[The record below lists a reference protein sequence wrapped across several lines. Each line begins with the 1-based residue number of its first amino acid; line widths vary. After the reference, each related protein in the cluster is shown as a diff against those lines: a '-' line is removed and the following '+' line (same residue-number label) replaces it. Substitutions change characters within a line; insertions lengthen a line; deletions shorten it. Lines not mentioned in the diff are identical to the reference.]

1 MTHLFFDLDGTLN
14 DPYEGIT
21 SCIKYAL
28 ESVGIDENDPQKLR
42 SYIGPPLRNTFA
54 LYGFDEKKCEE
65 LVKKYRE
72 KFLVTGIHQ
81 NIPYEG
87 SREMLES
94 LHEHGCKIALASCKP
109 ERACRIILEETGV
122 LKYFDE
128 VESEGFFAFQTQQ
141 TPNPGTENGWTKWP
155 DDLDEMIRPFIPQIV
170 SDIAANPRWL
180 EKVNIIVGDFMTKD
194 YMKTNE
200 ILSLNLLKG
209 IVKDELKEEFAKAIG
224 KS

>member
-1 MTHLFFDLDGTLN
+1 MTKYVLFDLDGTLN

-28 ESVGIDENDPQKLR
+28 ESVGIDENDSQKLR

-128 VESEGFFAFQTQQ
+128 VCGA
-141 TPNPGTENGWTKWP
+141 TEDKTLDTKP
-155 DDLDEMIRPFIPQIV
+155 AIIGVALKRLGVAEKE
-170 SDIAANPRWL
+170 L
-180 EKVNIIVGDFMTKD
+180 EHVFMVGDRDMDMIGAHENKVHAVGAL
-194 YMKTNE
+194 Y
-200 ILSLNLLKG
+200 G
-209 IVKDELKEEFAKAIG
+209 YGGKEELTGSGAEYLIEKPLELLDIVFG
-224 KS
+224 KDGE